1 MVVVVSVYHE
11 HAHDPACGRF
21 VLAVPVMVVVMVEFV
36 GHTEPP
42 A

>member
-1 MVVVVSVYHE
+1 MMVVVVSVYHE

-21 VLAVPVMVVVMVEFV
+21 VLAVPVMVEFV